1 MSVNNHLLRLAFGF
15 YEKSRFCYRKI
26 VWNYFRCWDLLPYS
40 ASEILS
46 SDFHTRYFWSTFSLV
61 LHLGFFQKVNDVT
74 IFFPLENKFL
84 SNTSNWKPKNI
95 LLEFKPQNSKLSFF
109 KYLIA
114 TLEMSLINN
123 VFCIFISAALR
134 FLRRVISLKD
144 EFYYRFIKVEK
155 LLKPV
160 VDAFKTNGSRYNL
173 LNSAIIDLFEFIKTV
188 CGFVIFACFQN
199 CQDSTTCR
207 WY

>member
-1 MSVNNHLLRLAFGF
+1 MKNQDFVI
-15 YEKSRFCYRKI
+15 EKLFEIISNVDI
-26 VWNYFRCWDLLPYS
+26 YFR
-40 ASEILS
+40 ILKVKYYQVS
-46 SDFHTRYFWSTFSLV
+46 FIQDISNQPLV

-95 LLEFKPQNSKLSFF
+95 LLEFKPQNSKLS
-109 KYLIA
+109 LIA
-114 TLEMSLINN
+114 TLEMCLINN

-188 CGFVIFACFQN
+188 CGVVIFAYFQN